1 MLSCEIKV
9 NDRLILKAEIKQI
22 EVLSGTEHWR
32 KYHYR
37 IWVTLLAR
45 TDAETGTPFRGI
57 MEGQVDHNREHGA
70 GILIAKVMEEAYG
83 ESTV

>member
-9 NDRLILKAEIKQI
+9 NDRLILKAEIMQI
-22 EVLSGTEHWR
+22 GGLTGAEHWR

-37 IWVTLLAR
+37 IWETLVAPS
-45 TDAETGTPFRGI
+45 TPIGAPFRGM
-57 MEGQVDHNREHGA
+57 MEGRVDHNRKHGA

-83 ESTV
+83 ENTV